1 MKVEDLKRSISD
13 LNLDKIIID
22 KLINNS
28 ILTLEQLWNIK
39 KDELKRLNF
48 KDNEINQ
55 IVIRLQLKGIDLN
68 HRKY

>member
-1 MKVEDLKRSISD
+1 MKVEDLKRSVSD
-13 LNLDKIIID
+13 LKLDKVITD